1 MYTQPCRKIKRS
13 NDSSGAIDMYS
24 WEVDHCESVE
34 DRTLPHMATIFLYQ
48 QHKIVLTAA
57 NGNRFQSIVYPLHY
71 N

>member
-24 WEVDHCESVE
+24 WEVDHCESEE
-34 DRTLPHMATIFLYQ
+34 DKMLPHMATIFLYQ
-48 QHKIVLTAA
+48 QHKIVLTTA
-57 NGNRFQSIVYPLHY
+57 NGNRCQSIVYPLHY